1 MRKTT
6 SAGGVVLSS
15 EGKVLVVD
23 QNGDSWSLPKGH
35 PDEGETLLEA
45 AKREITEESGIEK
58 LKLIK
63 RLGSYQRYRI
73 GKNGVGEDK
82 SELKKIHF
90 FLFTTS
96 QKTLK
101 PRDREN
107 QTAIWVNKENVATK
121 LTHPKDS
128 QFFNKVI
135 GEIIF

>member
-1 MRKTT
+1 M
-6 SAGGVVLSS
+6 VLSS